1 MNRIHSPMIAHESFI
16 TTDSTINASRSPQK
30 ASQQPLLSIS
40 NNLRSCCSSRLL
52 FSTPSSADATI
63 KSSIGKRP
71 YAFIRSAVPG
81 IWLAII
87 PIRYF
92 SCSPARHFAVCGYTV
107 SSSLCQG
114 VTGKPS
120 AFSGCAFF
128 CFANCTAC
136 KYAWSYVIF
145 VPFMASS
152 ILCSLARLSST
163 KVEPTSKN
171 NHSIRLNIPI
181 LSFLSFKPQ
190 FIFRK
195 VHLQSTF

>member
-1 MNRIHSPMIAHESFI
+1 MYFDTHEPRITAEEAIA
-16 TTDSTINASRSPQK
+16 K
-30 ASQQPLLSIS
+30 ADICCLLSDMNTGYAIYAGFVPRIQEATADRQS
-40 NNLRSCCSSRLL
+40 WVWCQL
-52 FSTPSSADATI
+52 FGTI
-63 KSSIGKRP
+63 
-71 YAFIRSAVPG
+71 F
-81 IWLAII
+81 
-87 PIRYF
+87 
-92 SCSPARHFAVCGYTV
+92 FAGRV
-107 SSSLCQG
+107 QG

-120 AFSGCAFF
+120 AFSGWAFF

-136 KYAWSYVIF
+136 IYAWSYVIF

-152 ILCSLARLSST
+152 ILCSFARLSST

-181 LSFLSFKPQ
+181 LSFKPL